1 MPPSLRFTTALTRQH
16 GYTLIAGVDEVGCGC
31 LAGPVFAAA
40 VILPPS
46 LRLPRLD
53 DSKRVPP
60 PLRRI
65 LATRIQ
71 SHALACS
78 VASVSV
84 EEIDALG
91 IRPATLLASRRA
103 IELLTPAPD
112 AVVSD
117 AFLIPGLSIPCHP
130 VIRADAKVRAVAAAS
145 IVAKVAR
152 DTFMEEQAFLHPV
165 YGFADHKGYGTAA
178 HLRALMEHGPCVL
191 HRRSFKPVQEALD
204 ARVVPS

>member
-1 MPPSLRFTTALTRQH
+1 MLPSNRFIRDLTQRF
-16 GYTLIAGVDEVGCGC
+16 GYSLVAGVDEVGCGC

-46 LRLPRLD
+46 LRLPGLD

-60 PLRRI
+60 PLRETLASRI
-65 LATRIQ
+65 R
-71 SHALACS
+71 SHALTYAI
-78 VASVSV
+78 ASASV

-117 AFLIPGLSIPCHP
+117 AFLIPGLAMP
-130 VIRADAKVRAVAAAS
+130 
-145 IVAKVAR
+145 
-152 DTFMEEQAFLHPV
+152 
-165 YGFADHKGYGTAA
+165 
-178 HLRALMEHGPCVL
+178 
-191 HRRSFKPVQEALD
+191 RRSRATWRC
-204 ARVVPS
+204 RVTR